1 MLSDLK
7 TVYWDACVPLSYIN
21 GTADRIPHIEGL
33 LQQSGKDLQI
43 ITSVFTVTEVAF
55 AKAEQDAKVLDAT
68 VEAKIST
75 LWQVGAPI
83 QLVEFYEV
91 IAERA
96 RELMRAAI
104 PRGWSL
110 KPGDAIHL
118 ATADHLKVSEMHT
131 YDEELYKYQ
140 ELTDTHFPICRPI
153 ATQANIAF
161 GEHHTDEETNETTEP
176 NQ

>member
-1 MLSDLK
+1 MSSDLK

-21 GTADRIPHIEGL
+21 GTADRISDIEGL

-55 AKAEQDAKVLDAT
+55 AKVEQDAKVLDSE

-75 LWQVGAPI
+75 LWQVGSPI

-91 IAERA
+91 IAARA

-104 PRGWSL
+104 PHGWRL

-118 ATADHLKVSEMHT
+118 ATADHMKVAEMHT
-131 YDEELYKYQ
+131 YDEALHKYQ
-140 ELTDTHFPICRPI
+140 ELTYTKFPICQPI
-153 ATQANIAF
+153 AAQANIVFDAQQADK
-161 GEHHTDEETNETTEP
+161 GPNETNEP